1 MLALLWHTVT
11 NHFVD
16 RRIQHIGEIIL
27 PFAGRARMQI
37 VDDKILHPV
46 VDGHG
51 GDTGLNKGIQHVEN
65 RGQQLTCAALS
76 GQLVRGLN
84 GN

>member
-1 MLALLWHTVT
+1 
-11 NHFVD
+11 
-16 RRIQHIGEIIL
+16 
-27 PFAGRARMQI
+27 MQI